1 MEPSSITIASD
12 AVKAEFDRI
21 ADWSERTKH
30 LLALGRALPDA
41 DPSHLTEAN
50 RVVGCQSRVWIY
62 ESASSTPDA
71 LTFAAYSD
79 SLLMRGVIAIALRI
93 YNGASCDEIIRRD
106 ADALMRIGLDSYLA
120 PGRSNGL
127 HLLVKRMQ
135 HLAKAHLEITGDG

>member
-1 MEPSSITIASD
+1 MEYSSIISASD
-12 AVKAEFDRI
+12 AVKAEFDEI
-21 ADWSERTKH
+21 ADWGERTKH
-30 LLALGRALPDA
+30 LLALGRALPQA
-41 DPSHLTEAN
+41 DPAHLIEAN

-62 ESASSTPDA
+62 ESESSTPDA

-93 YNGASCDEIIRRD
+93 YNGASCEEIIRRD
-106 ADALMRIGLDSYLA
+106 TGALTRIGLDNYLA

-135 HLAKAHLEITGDG
+135 RLAKAHLETADDG